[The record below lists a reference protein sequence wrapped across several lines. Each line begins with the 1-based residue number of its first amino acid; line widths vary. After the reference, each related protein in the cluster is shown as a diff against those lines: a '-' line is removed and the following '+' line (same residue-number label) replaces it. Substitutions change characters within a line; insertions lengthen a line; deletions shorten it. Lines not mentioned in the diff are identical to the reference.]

1 VSDTHGAER
10 PRGARFFDRFT
21 EPIADLARDKITQVE
36 DKVRTSIQAEV
47 DAVGR
52 SFKAKAT
59 EIRSSA
65 LAFAAAALLTFF
77 GLALMLTAATVGLA
91 KVVDLWLAALLIG
104 VVLILVAAAFAAWGR
119 HRLPAP
125 IRPAPP
131 TPPAEVEELVHPWAD

>member
-1 VSDTHGAER
+1 MSHTPGEDR

-59 EIRSSA
+59 EVRSSA

-77 GLALMLTAATVGLA
+77 GLALLLTSAVVGLA
-91 KVVDLWLAALLIG
+91 KVVDLWLAALLIA
-104 VVLILVAAAFAAWGR
+104 VVVIGTAAGFAAWGR
-119 HRLPAP
+119 NRLPAP
-125 IRPAPP
+125 VRPVAA
-131 TPPAEVEELVHPWAD
+131 TPPPEVEELVHPWAD